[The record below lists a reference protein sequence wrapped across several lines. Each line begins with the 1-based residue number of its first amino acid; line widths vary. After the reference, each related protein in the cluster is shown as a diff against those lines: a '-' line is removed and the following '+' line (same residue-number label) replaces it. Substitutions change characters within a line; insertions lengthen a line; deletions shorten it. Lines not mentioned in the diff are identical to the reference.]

1 MRSGKRMKEMIALV
15 AIVSFWGVWSWGL
28 GYLYDKYLESKD

>member
-1 MRSGKRMKEMIALV
+1 MKEMIALV
-15 AIVSFWGVWSWGL
+15 VIISFWGVWSWGL